1 MADKV
6 LLLLEE
12 ARIAHVAETKSLQH
26 QINDL
31 RAKLQG
37 RHDDDD
43 VTVACMDAMDGDDA
57 DNAQPDGGDKDQTI
71 DTDRVSLEQTQSH
84 EVQVKRKSG
93 ASILM
98 GTRSSSGL
106 VDDGSW
112 VTQIKIFVCGPIF
125 ETFFA
130 CLIFANAVVMAFEAQ
145 YTSFDTQVLLRLD
158 VNNSMSVW
166 PMATPAFAFIGM
178 FFGILFALEV
188 TLKLFVMRLTF
199 FHDIWNWI
207 DAAIVLIWIA
217 GELQDDVVPINGQ
230 LFRLFRLARLVRL
243 LRLVRTIQSFDSL
256 YLMTTALKG
265 SLSILTWAAALL
277 FVLQMLFALLF
288 TQLLTELYLND
299 ENVDIEKRQAVYKYF
314 GSFSRSFLSMFELT
328 LANWPPICRLL
339 VENVGEWLLV
349 FSILHKLII
358 GFAAVGVINGVFM
371 QETFKVASS
380 DDRIM
385 LRAKEKSGKLHA
397 QKMRML
403 FDAVDVEQRGYI
415 SFAQF
420 KLVMSDPHV
429 RTWLASMELSTDDIE
444 KLYSL
449 LDDGDE
455 QLDAEELI
463 KGVAK
468 LKGPA
473 RSIDL
478 AILQQELQRFE
489 EVVEDRFQKQMQ
501 HEKRPQDAANL
512 MQLRLETTGEES
524 RESRDR
530 YLV

>member
-1 MADKV
+1 
-6 LLLLEE
+6 
-12 ARIAHVAETKSLQH
+12 
-26 QINDL
+26 
-31 RAKLQG
+31 
-37 RHDDDD
+37 
-43 VTVACMDAMDGDDA
+43 
-57 DNAQPDGGDKDQTI
+57 
-71 DTDRVSLEQTQSH
+71 
-84 EVQVKRKSG
+84 
-93 ASILM
+93 
-98 GTRSSSGL
+98 
-106 VDDGSW
+106 
-112 VTQIKIFVCGPIF
+112 
-125 ETFFA
+125 
-130 CLIFANAVVMAFEAQ
+130 
-145 YTSFDTQVLLRLD
+145 
-158 VNNSMSVW
+158 
-166 PMATPAFAFIGM
+166 
-178 FFGILFALEV
+178 
-188 TLKLFVMRLTF
+188 
-199 FHDIWNWI
+199 
-207 DAAIVLIWIA
+207 
-217 GELQDDVVPINGQ
+217 
-230 LFRLFRLARLVRL
+230 
-243 LRLVRTIQSFDSL
+243 
-256 YLMTTALKG
+256 
-265 SLSILTWAAALL
+265 
-277 FVLQMLFALLF
+277 
-288 TQLLTELYLND
+288 
-299 ENVDIEKRQAVYKYF
+299 
-314 GSFSRSFLSMFELT
+314 
-328 LANWPPICRLL
+328 
-339 VENVGEWLLV
+339 
-349 FSILHKLII
+349 
-358 GFAAVGVINGVFM
+358 M